1 MSQQSNITKM
11 FIDVICSTHLFG

>member
-11 FIDVICSTHLFG
+11 FIDVICSTHLFV